1 MSDMP
6 IDFGII
12 GQRIRDARAKAGISN
27 LEQFA
32 DRIRENGCERP
43 SGAKISRVETGVQ
56 PVPLDILGAVSTLT
70 GIPET
75 ELRPD
80 LATLAKRFAEA
91 AE

>member
-1 MSDMP
+1 MPSDLAA
-6 IDFGII
+6 I
-12 GQRIRDARAKAGISN
+12 GR
-27 LEQFA
+27 
-32 DRIRENGCERP
+32 RIREARERAGITSLEHFADQIRDSGCERP

-70 GIPET
+70 GIPEN

-80 LATLAKRFAEA
+80 LAQLAKRFTEA

>member
-6 IDFGII
+6 IDLPAI
-12 GQRIRDARAKAGISN
+12 GRRIRETRVKAGITS
-27 LEQFA
+27 LEHFA
-32 DRIRENGCERP
+32 DLIRDSGCDRP

-70 GIPET
+70 EIPEN

-80 LATLAKRFAEA
+80 LAQLARRFTEA